1 MELYVKITGKGQPL
15 LRTPVRKRNSFYYRT
30 PFRKRRNAFIRKRNG
45 YRFYLSKTSLTDRER
60 NHKRK
65 RRFYSTFL
73 LITVLWCIVLQH
85 YIFHSDAD
93 PIFGHSEKNVA
104 IDETELKY
112 FPLADL
118 KDSETGTVFSWD
130 FADSWHTERTFGG
143 SRSHEGCDIM
153 TEKNLPGQYPVISIS
168 DGVVE
173 KIGWLKLGGYRIG
186 IRTSAGL
193 YLYYAHL
200 ESYMPELQEGSMVKA
215 GDFLG
220 FAGNTGYGPEG
231 TSGKF
236 ATHLHM
242 GFYVTDKNGKEAAV
256 NPYPYLIKLKQ
267 HTLTYH
273 YPKDYYDKNNTT

>member
-1 MELYVKITGKGQPL
+1 MELYVKITGKGKSL
-15 LRTPVRKRNSFYYRT
+15 LRTPVRKRKSFYYRT
-30 PFRKRRNAFIRKRNG
+30 PFRKKRNAFRRKRNG
-45 YRFYLSKTSLTDRER
+45 YRFYQSEAAVTDWER
-60 NHKRK
+60 NCKRK

-73 LITVLWCIVLQH
+73 LITALCCIVLQ
-85 YIFHSDAD
+85 YSIFHSDTDLIAR
-93 PIFGHSEKNVA
+93 HSAKNIA

-118 KDSETGTVFSWD
+118 KDAGTGTVFSWD

-143 SRSHEGCDIM
+143 NRSHEGCDIM

-200 ESYMPELQEGSMVKA
+200 ESYLPELQEGSMVKA
-215 GDFLG
+215 GDCLG
-220 FAGNTGYGPEG
+220 FAGNTGYGAEG

-242 GFYVTDKNGKEAAV
+242 GFYVTDKNGKEMAI